1 MDKQT
6 YDIFISYRRIGGA
19 QYARI
24 LQLMLQQRGYRV
36 FLDYDELKDGVFSEH
51 IVAAIKESPIFMF
64 VLSEGALDR
73 CKNEDDW
80 VRQEIMLAIEQE
92 KHIIPVNPDNNFGD
106 MPKDIPEEI
115 KTAVG
120 SHQHSEISFG
130 QTLGITVDF
139 MVENRI
145 VPVVGDRA
153 QESHIDTDFDAAKL
167 SLEKID
173 AHNRFMKRLGI
184 AGVTL
189 VVMIVLTAVGIFFH
203 QYNKEKKR
211 TELRTE
217 LERKYQDFQLQ
228 LIPTLTMEQMY
239 TIDTI
244 LQNMKEVRRDS
255 LWMSKFEFTVGQW
268 HGILGGKYDMALKDM
283 PMTEVSF
290 GDVRTRLL
298 DTLILFTG
306 IKGFDL
312 PSVEEWEYAAH
323 GGEKQETTVYVG
335 SDDVNKVAWYQGNSG
350 GKAHPSDGQQG
361 KICNWLD
368 MYDMSGNVAEWC
380 NSSQFLDGGVVLWTV
395 CGGHYNSPSS
405 GVTATSKAGLDPEA
419 REKTVGFRLIIRKQ

>member
-92 KHIIPVNPDNNFGD
+92 KHIIPVDPDNNFGK
-106 MPKDIPEEI
+106 MPEDIPEEI

-145 VPVVGDRA
+145 VSVVGDRA
-153 QESHIDTDFDAAKL
+153 QESHIDTDFDSAKL

-184 AGVTL
+184 LGVAL
-189 VVMIVLTAVGIFFH
+189 VVMIVLAAAGIFFH

-211 TELRTE
+211 TELQTE
-217 LERKYQDFQLQ
+217 LEKKYQDFQLQ

-268 HGILGGKYDMALKDM
+268 HRILGGKYDMALKDL

-323 GGEKQETTVYVG
+323 GGEKHETTVYVG